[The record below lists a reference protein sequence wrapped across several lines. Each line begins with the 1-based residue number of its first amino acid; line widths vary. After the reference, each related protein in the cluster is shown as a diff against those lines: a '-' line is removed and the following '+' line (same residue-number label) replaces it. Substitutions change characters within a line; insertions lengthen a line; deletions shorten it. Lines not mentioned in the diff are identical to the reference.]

1 MTDSVLVGITTAEL
15 STPDRTIPAP
25 ESEPPQ
31 RNMTLGMD
39 YPSSIARAGGVPI
52 VIPPLSPID
61 GALLDRLDA
70 LVVSGGP
77 DIDPGLYDRRPHAH
91 LGPVDPDTDACEVET
106 LRRVDDRGLPILAI
120 CRGMQLL
127 NVTRGGTLWQDLP
140 SERPSPIDHRQSVP
154 GTQATHEV
162 TVDRDSLLAR
172 VTGVTDAET
181 PTLAVN
187 SFHHQAVMGL
197 GDHLRITARAPDG
210 VVEAIEATDRPF
222 VLGVQWHA
230 ESLGA
235 DPNHAALFS
244 GLVEAARAER
254 PVRI

>member
-1 MTDSVLVGITTAEL
+1 MLVGITTAEL
-15 STPDRTIPAP
+15 YSPDRTIPEP

-31 RNMTLGMD
+31 RNMSLGMD
-39 YPSSIARAGGVPI
+39 YPSSIARAGGIPI
-52 VIPPLSPID
+52 VLPPLSPID
-61 GALLDRLDA
+61 GTLLDRLDA

-77 DIDPGLYDRRPHAH
+77 DIDPGLYGRRPHPQ
-91 LGPVDPDTDACEVET
+91 LGPIDPETDGCEVET
-106 LRRVDDRGLPILAI
+106 LRRADDRGLPILAI

-127 NVTRGGTLWQDLP
+127 NVARGGTLWQDLP
-140 SERPSPIDHRQSVP
+140 SERPSSIAHRQSVL

-162 TVDRDSLLAR
+162 AVERDSLLA
-172 VTGVTDAET
+172 GVVGVADAET

-187 SFHHQAVMGL
+187 SFHHQAVCGL

-210 VVEAIEATDRPF
+210 VVEAVEATDRPF

-235 DPNHAALFS
+235 DPGHAALFS
-244 GLVEAARAER
+244 SLVDAARAER
-254 PVRI
+254 PVRV

>member
-1 MTDSVLVGITTAEL
+1 VSESVLVGITTAEL

-31 RNMTLGMD
+31 RNLSLGMD
-39 YPSSIARAGGVPI
+39 YPSSVVRAGGVPI

-61 GALLDRLDA
+61 GTLLDRLDA

-77 DIDPGLYDRRPHAH
+77 DIDPGLYGHRPHEQ
-91 LGPVDPDTDACEVET
+91 LGPVDPEIDRCEVET
-106 LRRVDDRGLPILAI
+106 VRLADARGLPILAI

-140 SERPSPIDHRQSVP
+140 SERPSPIEHRQAIV
-154 GTQATHEV
+154 GTQSTHEV
-162 TVDRDSLLAR
+162 TVDRDSLLAD
-172 VTGVTDAET
+172 VTGVADVDE

-187 SFHHQAVMGL
+187 SFHHQAVCGL
-197 GDHLRITARAPDG
+197 GDHLRISARSADG

-235 DPNHAALFS
+235 DPRHAALFS
-244 GLVEAARAER
+244 RLVDAARVEPAR
-254 PVRI
+254 V